1 MVFVHLSTLLILS
14 LSTLFSLFTLHLSAN
29 IVHHSIFLLF
39 TLPMH
44 HFELPSESPLHL
56 SALFIYCPTTPC
68 SIYLPSLFAA
78 LPVPVLF
85 ICPFFTGLRVRV
97 PLICPLCLLA
107 YESPIHLSAIYVFW
121 PPSSAL
127 FVYCPTYESLFHLSA
142 IFVHCPPSPCSIYL
156 YILYLF
162 LCSFFEQS

>member
-14 LSTLFSLFTLHLSAN
+14 LSTLSSLFTLHLSAN

-39 TLPMH
+39 TLPVH

-85 ICPFFTGLRVRV
+85 ICPFFHWPPSPCSINLPSLFTGLRV
-97 PLICPLCLLA
+97 PDPFICHLCFLASEFCSLCLL
-107 YESPIHLSAIYVFW
+107 SYVRVPVPFICHFCSL
-121 PPSSAL
+121 PS
-127 FVYCPTYESLFHLSA
+127 ESLFHLSVYCL
-142 IFVHCPPSPCSIYL
+142 FVSL
-156 YILYLF
+156 
-162 LCSFFEQS
+162 